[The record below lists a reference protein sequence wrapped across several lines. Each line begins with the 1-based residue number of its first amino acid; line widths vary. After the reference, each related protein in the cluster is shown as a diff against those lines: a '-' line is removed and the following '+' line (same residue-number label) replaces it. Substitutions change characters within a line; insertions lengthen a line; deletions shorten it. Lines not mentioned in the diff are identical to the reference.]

1 MREPLL
7 SVSNVTKRYGGVLA
21 LNRLSL
27 DIRAGEV
34 TAILGENGAGKSTLM
49 KVLAGAVRPDEG
61 SYSIRGE
68 KAHLH
73 SVRDANREGIAI
85 VFQELSLYPEL
96 DVLANLFLPHPP
108 HTRWRMFDRAAAA
121 AKARPV
127 LVSIGLNVAVD
138 ARVGALSLGDRQ
150 LVEIARGLLVDAEV
164 LILDEPN
171 SALNAVETERLF
183 RVIDRL
189 RGEGHSIVY
198 VSHRLEEVMAIADRL
213 IVMRDGS
220 VVGDTTPRE
229 TDIPTLIHL
238 MVGRPLDIGTVLSN
252 DSLASDET
260 APRLSFDVVEVAGIL
275 GPTTFTARC
284 GEVVGLA
291 GLAGA
296 GPAAVFDVLF
306 GRRHPTSGT
315 VTMLDGGKSPTS
327 VPQAVRRSVALVPSD
342 RRKAGVMLERSIM
355 DNIAQVHAVALGRMG
370 RMLRPKQLE
379 QTARRRMEELAVKAS
394 GPTADVGTLSGGNQ
408 QKVVLAKWLE
418 AEPSLMLLD
427 DPTRG
432 VDVGAKYEIY
442 RLVRQL
448 AQQGKCVLFKSS
460 ELLDYELSCDRVVVF
475 HNRAACLE
483 LTGRAISERS
493 ILEGINTGKVTSDG

>member
-1 MREPLL
+1 MRDPLL
-7 SVSNVTKRYGGVLA
+7 AVSNVTKRFGGVLA
-21 LNRLSL
+21 LDRLSL

-49 KVLAGAVRPDEG
+49 KVLAGVIRPDEG
-61 SYSIRGE
+61 SYSIRGRA
-68 KAHLH
+68 AHLH
-73 SVRDANREGIAI
+73 SVRDANREGVAI

-108 HTRWRMFDRAAAA
+108 HTRWRMFDRKAAA

-127 LVSIGLNVAVD
+127 IASIGLDVALD
-138 ARVGALSLGDRQ
+138 ARVGALTLGDRQ

-183 RVIDRL
+183 GVINRL
-189 RGEGHSIVY
+189 RGEGHSIIY

-220 VVGDTTPRE
+220 IVGDTTPSE
-229 TDIPTLIHL
+229 TNIPTLVHL
-238 MVGRPLDIGTVLSN
+238 MVGRELETRPDVGADVPIGDVAAAPLVFEG
-252 DSLASDET
+252 
-260 APRLSFDVVEVAGIL
+260 VEVEGRL
-275 GPTTFTARC
+275 GSTTFTARR

-306 GRRHPTSGT
+306 GRRRPTSGR
-315 VTMLDGGKSPTS
+315 VTLLDGGGSPTS
-327 VPQAVRRSVALVPSD
+327 ISQAVRRSVAMVPSD
-342 RRKAGVMLERSIM
+342 RRRAGVMLERSII
-355 DNIAQVHAVALGRMG
+355 DNIVQVHAVSLGRMG

-379 QTARRRMEELAVKAS
+379 QRARRRMDELSVKAE
-394 GPTADVGTLSGGNQ
+394 GPSADVGTLSGGNQ

-418 AEPSLMLLD
+418 AEPSLILLD

-432 VDVGAKYEIY
+432 VDIGAKQEIY
-442 RLVRQL
+442 RLIRQL
-448 AQQGKCVLFKSS
+448 AQDGKCVLFKSS
-460 ELLDYELSCDRVVVF
+460 ELLEYELTCGRVVVF
-475 HNRAACLE
+475 HDRAACLE

-493 ILEGINTGKVTSDG
+493 ILEGVNTGKVSSHG